1 MASERE
7 QDRGG
12 PSPELSLE
20 TGGGK
25 PAVLLGPF
33 CGAENI
39 QGTDYCVNCNND
51 LRTLDIPPET
61 WSPAV
66 GPPGEGVRH
75 IAHADAL
82 HVAPDALVRDV
93 IATLRDAGHGCAV
106 VAEGGRV
113 LGIFTERDVLT
124 KVTRDRA
131 LLSCPVSEVMTPD
144 PVVLDEDASILVAI
158 NYMAVGGFRHIPL
171 VADDGTLRGI
181 VSGRDIL
188 AYVDGLIE

>member
-1 MASERE
+1 
-7 QDRGG
+7 
-12 PSPELSLE
+12 
-20 TGGGK
+20 
-25 PAVLLGPF
+25 
-33 CGAENI
+33 
-39 QGTDYCVNCNND
+39 
-51 LRTLDIPPET
+51 
-61 WSPAV
+61 
-66 GPPGEGVRH
+66 
-75 IAHADAL
+75 
-82 HVAPDALVRDV
+82 
-93 IATLRDAGHGCAV
+93 V

-131 LLSCPVSEVMTPD
+131 LLSRPVSEVMTPD

>member
-1 MASERE
+1 MPSERE

-20 TGGGK
+20 SGGGK
-25 PAVLLGPF
+25 PAVLVCPL

-39 QGTDYCVNCNND
+39 QGTDYCVNCNSD

-66 GPPGEGVRH
+66 GPPGEDVRR
-75 IAHADAL
+75 IGHADAL
-82 HVAPDALVRDV
+82 HVAPQMPVREV

-106 VAEGGRV
+106 VAEGGGV
-113 LGIFTERDVLT
+113 LGIFTERDLLT
-124 KVTRDRA
+124 KVTVDRA
-131 LLSCPVSEVMTPD
+131 LLSHPVSEFMTPD
-144 PVVLDEDASILVAI
+144 PVVLGEDESILVAI

-171 VADDGTLRGI
+171 VGDDGTLRGL

-188 AYVDGLIE
+188 AYVDRLIG

>member
-1 MASERE
+1 MPSERE

-20 TGGGK
+20 SSGGK
-25 PAVLLGPF
+25 SAVLLCPF

-66 GPPGEGVRH
+66 GPPGESVRR
-75 IAHADAL
+75 IAHGDAL
-82 HVAPDALVRDV
+82 HVSPETPVRDV

-106 VAEGGRV
+106 VADGGRV
-113 LGIFTERDVLT
+113 LGIFTERDVLN
-124 KVTRDRA
+124 KVTGDRG
-131 LLSCPVSEVMTPD
+131 LLSRPVSELMTPD
-144 PVVLDEDASILVAI
+144 PVVLDEDESILVAI

-171 VADDGTLRGI
+171 VADDGSLRGI

-188 AYVDGLIE
+188 AYIDGLIE